1 MSRISIFAYM
11 KWATK
16 IVLLLFFLFLATP
29 TIVKFVDSTID
40 VSYFYNMAEEEENHS
55 CFNEIKMVAF
65 TVSQLVFNFSI
76 IKKPIS
82 IFSTKNIGFNSILVT
97 IFLPPPELV

>member
-1 MSRISIFAYM
+1 M

-55 CFNEIKMVAF
+55 CFNEIKMVAYALP
-65 TVSQLVFNFSI
+65 QLVFNFSI
-76 IKKPIS
+76 VNKPTS
-82 IFSTKNIGFNSILVT
+82 IFSSAKIYSTSILVN
-97 IFLPPPELV
+97 IFLPPPELI